1 MQVQDWL
8 STNAEEGII
17 IEERTS
23 KESQIPLPAEF
34 LEEGIDGD
42 DAAVVL
48 SLVKDR
54 QEYIIFADIMLKDL
68 FRQYRVENWN
78 AVLSV
83 LRKILSEAGML
94 RRKVKT
100 LDECRKQLPAELLP
114 LFDELRRVRAKKS
127 RETGMPAY
135 AVASNVS
142 LEMICR
148 ELPDSMESLR
158 KIKGMG
164 FRIPWKACGRSR
176 GWVRRTVLSAARSSF
191 PALRSIRKEP
201 AAKKPAAA
209 KLRDDIHG
217 GAGDS
222 SKASMR

>member
-1 MQVQDWL
+1 
-8 STNAEEGII
+8 
-17 IEERTS
+17 
-23 KESQIPLPAEF
+23 
-34 LEEGIDGD
+34 
-42 DAAVVL
+42 
-48 SLVKDR
+48 
-54 QEYIIFADIMLKDL
+54 MLKDL

-164 FRIPWKACGRSR
+164 PKNSAICGEEFISC
-176 GWVRRTVLSAARSSF
+176 
-191 PALRSIRKEP
+191 IEKH
-201 AAKKPAAA
+201 KK
-209 KLRDDIHG
+209 
-217 GAGDS
+217 GAGSKEAGS
-222 SKASMR
+222 SETAGWYSWWRPHTQFVLNSLCCTQSSADIAWIEKTSEIYAKTALKHTQY

>member
-8 STNAEEGII
+8 SANAEEGII

-164 FRIPWKACGRSR
+164 
-176 GWVRRTVLSAARSSF
+176 RTVLSAARSSF
-191 PALRSIRKEP
+191 PALRSIRTEP

-217 GAGDS
+217 GARRFFS
-222 SKASMR
+222 HFYAMSARLAFLHRLFKTY

>member
-1 MQVQDWL
+1 MKYWEFSMQVQDWL
-8 STNAEEGII
+8 SANAEEGII

-42 DAAVVL
+42 DVAVVL

-164 FRIPWKACGRSR
+164 PKNSAICGEEFISC
-176 GWVRRTVLSAARSSF
+176 
-191 PALRSIRKEP
+191 IEKH
-201 AAKKPAAA
+201 KK
-209 KLRDDIHG
+209 
-217 GAGDS
+217 GAGSKEAGS
-222 SKASMR
+222 SETAG